1 MGSHYVSPKGRRF
14 LAAREELVSKL
25 RSIAKAKNKSLYGI
39 TNEILEQAIRLNS
52 LGEELPDII
61 NNYRIIKMAK
71 ENRSVLIPEKI
82 WYQTLEKAFQ
92 KTDDS
97 FKETFYDSGLWYG
110 KYFSTVLTD
119 THSLEGIKSALQT
132 IFWNASS
139 LEITQNGDKIILRY
153 IEPNF
158 TDSHTQFLS
167 TMLEGIMHSL
177 GYLIDGKKIARGLVM
192 LTFTKNA
199 LEREEDVF
207 KER

>member
-1 MGSHYVSPKGRRF
+1 MGRKF
-14 LAAREELVSKL
+14 LAAREELVKKL
-25 RSIAKAKNKSLYGI
+25 HSMAKARNQTLYGQ
-39 TNEILEQAIRLNS
+39 TNEILEQAIRANDLS
-52 LGEELPDII
+52 EELPEII

-71 ENRSVLIPEKI
+71 ENGSVLIPERI
-82 WYQTLEKAFQ
+82 WYQTLEKAFE
-92 KTDDS
+92 KSDGS

-110 KYFSTVLTD
+110 KYFSTVITNTD
-119 THSLEGIKSALQT
+119 SLEGIKSALKT

-139 LEITQNGDKIILRY
+139 LEVTQNGDKIILRC

-177 GYLIDGKKIARGLVM
+177 GYLTDGKKISRGLVM

-199 LEREEDVF
+199 LGKEENVF